1 MGILA
6 PFPAFSGFPSADE
19 LRGLPSVVGDM
30 LSLLVVVWELDTH
43 QVLAVLVLEPLDNDS
58 GAFLL
63 L

>member
-1 MGILA
+1 M
-6 PFPAFSGFPSADE
+6 
-19 LRGLPSVVGDM
+19 VGDM
-30 LSLLVVVWELDTH
+30 VSLLVVVWELDTR